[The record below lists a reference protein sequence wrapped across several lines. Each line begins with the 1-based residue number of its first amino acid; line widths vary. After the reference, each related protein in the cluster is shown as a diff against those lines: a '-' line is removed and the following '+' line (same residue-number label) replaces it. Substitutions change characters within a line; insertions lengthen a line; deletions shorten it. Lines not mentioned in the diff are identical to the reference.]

1 MHFKV
6 ELCFELVIHPPKV
19 LISSLFKVEAAT
31 LGRARAAGGW
41 GGGTSCPSW
50 VCRSGV
56 SWAQRQSLLGL
67 DFLPCYHPQ
76 VRKGL

>member
-31 LGRARAAGGW
+31 LGRARSAGGW
-41 GGGTSCPSW
+41 GGDQLSQLGLQIWGFMGTKAISLRFRFP
-50 VCRSGV
+50 
-56 SWAQRQSLLGL
+56 SLLSPPG
-67 DFLPCYHPQ
+67 
-76 VRKGL
+76 